1 VIRALIA
8 DDEAPSRARLRQLLA
23 SHADIE
29 IVGEAATG
37 IQVMDL
43 VSKLNPGLLLLD
55 IQMPGCNGIEVVAS
69 LPAPRPHVVFCTAFD
84 EHAVDAF
91 ELAVV
96 DYLLKPVSRARLS
109 LALERVRLQN
119 NAQMEKSI
127 DQVVRKQRKSL
138 NRFLVKKGDGFL
150 VLNESRVLF
159 FASEGSL
166 THLVTDVEQYLM
178 DPTLNELE
186 QRLDPVRFCRI
197 SRSSLINLSS
207 VTELHPLFGGSGEV
221 VLRNGQRL
229 DVSRRRYRDLV
240 QALSGYL

>member
-1 VIRALIA
+1 
-8 DDEAPSRARLRQLLA
+8 
-23 SHADIE
+23 
-29 IVGEAATG
+29 
-37 IQVMDL
+37 M
-43 VSKLNPGLLLLD
+43 
-55 IQMPGCNGIEVVAS
+55 
-69 LPAPRPHVVFCTAFD
+69 
-84 EHAVDAF
+84 
-91 ELAVV
+91 
-96 DYLLKPVSRARLS
+96 
-109 LALERVRLQN
+109 
-119 NAQMEKSI
+119 
-127 DQVVRKQRKSL
+127 
-138 NRFLVKKGDGFL
+138 
-150 VLNESRVLF
+150 
-159 FASEGSL
+159 